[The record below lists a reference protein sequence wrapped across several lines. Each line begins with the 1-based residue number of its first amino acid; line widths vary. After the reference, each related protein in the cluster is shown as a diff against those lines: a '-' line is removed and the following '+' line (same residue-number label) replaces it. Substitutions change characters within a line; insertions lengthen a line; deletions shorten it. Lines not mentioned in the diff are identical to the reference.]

1 MLAMHQA
8 ERIVIL
14 DVSGPLA
21 ITDWFVIASV
31 NSTRQAQALARELD
45 YGVKALRGHRRRN
58 HGGMESEDSNWVL
71 LDFDE
76 VVVHLFL
83 PEARAY
89 YDLESLWADA
99 PRLDYT
105 PDPHGVPPRTD
116 GQAAPGIV
124 QFRVFPRVSPP
135 QE

>member
-1 MLAMHQA
+1 MLVMHQA
-8 ERIVIL
+8 ERIAIL

-31 NSTRQAQALARELD
+31 NSTRQAQALAKELD
-45 YGVKALRGHRRRN
+45 CSVKTLRGHRKRN
-58 HGGMESEDSNWVL
+58 RGGMESEDSNWVL

-83 PEARAY
+83 PDARAY

-105 PDPHGVPPRTD
+105 PKPHSVWTRPGD
-116 GQAAPGIV
+116 QAAAGIV
-124 QFRVFPRVSPP
+124 QFRAFPRVGPP